1 MKAVIQR
8 IGSGSVKNTV
18 TGEVRTVARGV
29 AVLLGFSKTDTEDKI
44 DYVVEKILNLRIF
57 PDGAGGSDFSLSVRD
72 KNYEVLLV
80 PQFTLYGRTEKGRRP
95 DFAEAADSGAASSL
109 FEKFSEK
116 ISKRAKTQT
125 GWFGAA
131 QDVNIVNE
139 GPVTLII
146 EK

>member
-8 IGSGSVKNTV
+8 VSSGSVKNTC
-18 TGEVRTVARGV
+18 TGEVRTIGRGL

-44 DYVVEKILNLRIF
+44 EYMVEKILNLRIF
-57 PDGAGGSDFSLSVRD
+57 PGGENSSDFSLSARD

-80 PQFTLYGRTEKGRRP
+80 PQFTLYGSTKKGRRP
-95 DFAEAADSGAASSL
+95 DFSEAADSKYASSL
-109 FEKFSEK
+109 FEKFREE
-116 ISKRAKTQT
+116 ISKGIKTQS

-139 GPVTLII
+139 GPVTLIV